1 MELIDETKNKTFEI
15 EKIITCKLYKNKKYY
30 LIKWLCYPISESTWE
45 PKSSL
50 NHLNSLLD
58 KFESE
63 YPFSIDKEMYNIYL
77 EEMNKRKKRGRKAKK
92 AKEIKNGAKL
102 LSKKRKF
109 ECFSEFELKNEYY
122 DKLKN
127 HLHINMIKRINN
139 KQDTDIIIDLSL
151 STTSNSEDST
161 LTSPNE
167 KETSIVTEENVQNEN
182 KLIVPIM
189 E

>member
-102 LSKKRKF
+102 LSKKRK
-109 ECFSEFELKNEYY
+109 
-122 DKLKN
+122 
-127 HLHINMIKRINN
+127 
-139 KQDTDIIIDLSL
+139 
-151 STTSNSEDST
+151 
-161 LTSPNE
+161 
-167 KETSIVTEENVQNEN
+167 
-182 KLIVPIM
+182 
-189 E
+189 